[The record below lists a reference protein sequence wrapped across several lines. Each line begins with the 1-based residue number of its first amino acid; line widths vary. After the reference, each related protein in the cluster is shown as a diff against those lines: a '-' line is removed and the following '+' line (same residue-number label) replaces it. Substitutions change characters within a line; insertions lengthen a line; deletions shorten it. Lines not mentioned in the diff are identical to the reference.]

1 MRRECVYTVDVY
13 REIMAHRHLKVIVTR
28 DGDKMVDITALS
40 SLLGLKNTTVN
51 TLGDKIEL

>member
-1 MRRECVYTVDVY
+1 
-13 REIMAHRHLKVIVTR
+13 MAHRHLKVIVTR

-51 TLGDKIEL
+51 TLGDRIEL